1 MYVYLITNLVNN
13 KKYVGITNDYKKR
26 WENHKCCNDPT
37 MAIAK
42 AIKKYGKENFKFEVI
57 ESNIS
62 LDEIDEKEIYYINK
76 FETHVSL
83 GKGYNISKGGRYN
96 ITNSIKVGTENGRSL
111 LTEEQVKF
119 IKGNRNIPVFVLYEE
134 FCDIISYEAFKK
146 VYYNETYKNIEPTSE
161 IYPYNFEFACQ
172 FNSGKLTYS
181 EVVELRKQYANKVF
195 WREAYT
201 DYYKALYP
209 NELTFWNIYMGNCYK
224 LVMPEVFTEENKH
237 YQSSKSHSG
246 ADNGRAKVTWDD
258 VNYLRNQ
265 FETKQKTRKQ
275 LQEEYK
281 DKISSCGINRILNYT
296 TWKND

>member
-111 LTEEQVKF
+111 LTEE
-119 IKGNRNIPVFVLYEE
+119 
-134 FCDIISYEAFKK
+134 
-146 VYYNETYKNIEPTSE
+146 
-161 IYPYNFEFACQ
+161 
-172 FNSGKLTYS
+172 
-181 EVVELRKQYANKVF
+181 
-195 WREAYT
+195 
-201 DYYKALYP
+201 
-209 NELTFWNIYMGNCYK
+209 
-224 LVMPEVFTEENKH
+224 
-237 YQSSKSHSG
+237 
-246 ADNGRAKVTWDD
+246 
-258 VNYLRNQ
+258 
-265 FETKQKTRKQ
+265 
-275 LQEEYK
+275 
-281 DKISSCGINRILNYT
+281 
-296 TWKND
+296 